1 MKSTFFVK
9 VIWRITVERTRLV
22 GRDIDIYLGDKDVSS
37 TYGVRIDL
45 VENANTHK
53 HLQSLM
59 VFASFKLN

>member
-1 MKSTFFVK
+1 MKSTFCQSHLEDYSWENK
-9 VIWRITVERTRLV
+9 IGGE
-22 GRDIDIYLGDKDVSS
+22 DIDIYLGDKDVSS